1 MKPKLACADFTFPL
15 LAHDKVLDLIAML
28 ELKGVDIGLFEGR
41 SHLWP
46 SREFKNLRRAARSL
60 KKKLGDRGLVAA
72 DIFMQVGEDFAEYA
86 VNHPQTA
93 RRRKARD
100 WFGKTLEYAAAV
112 GASHVTGLPG
122 VLFAEESRAGSWN
135 RAIDELAW
143 RVEQARAHKLV
154 YGVEAHIGSLAPRP
168 KTAARL
174 IGDVPGLTL
183 TLDYTHF
190 TKIGLPDGEIEPLV
204 QHASHFHVRGGRKG
218 RLQQYHRLPTRGQ
231 GDAKDRLSRLARHRI
246 RVDRLG
252 ALQRVRQFIGDG
264 TLPRLLAG
272 IDPLTRGDR
281 R

>member
-72 DIFMQVGEDFAEYA
+72 DIFMQVGEYFAEYA

-122 VLFAEESRAGSWN
+122 VLFAEESRAASWN

-218 RLQQYHRLPTRGQ
+218 RLQERFAHNTIDY
-231 GDAKDRLSRLARHRI
+231 
-246 RVDRLG
+246 
-252 ALQRVRQFIGDG
+252 QRVAKVMQKTGYRGWLGIEYVWIDWEHCNECDNLSETVLYRDFLRGL
-264 TLPRLLAG
+264 TL
-272 IDPLTRGDR
+272 
-281 R
+281 